1 MTVTSSYVFGTTV
14 LPQSDTASPVVY
26 RYCKNARTLVDS
38 ERGSLKKCI
47 NAVSQTSL
55 SCQGVSC
62 SVRTSNNRLPSN
74 EEPWRWDWCHC
85 KECELKVN
93 FFLSLPVQGHT
104 VPVNSMSNC
113 ASSLILKGEWEP
125 PRVPDV
131 SEGCRKENQEPSKL
145 LPFVVIFLLSSKL
158 LKLLPT
164 TSCGHVRNW
173 HFG

>member
-93 FFLSLPVQGHT
+93 FFFKP
-104 VPVNSMSNC
+104 P
-113 ASSLILKGEWEP
+113 SS
-125 PRVPDV
+125 RAYSACQFDV
-131 SEGCRKENQEPSKL
+131 KLCLFADFEGRMRTTQSTWRLWRMYKRKSG
-145 LPFVVIFLLSSKL
+145 IFETPAIRCYFFAIK
-158 LKLLPT
+158 
-164 TSCGHVRNW
+164 
-173 HFG
+173 